1 METSFK
7 TIKTALLSAPA
18 LGLPDVTKP
27 FLLYVDEKQG
37 VAKGR
42 CNIWDLGS
50 GQWLT
55 CLNT

>member
-7 TIKTALLSAPA
+7 TIKTALLSVPA

-37 VAKGR
+37 VAKGLL
-42 CNIWDLGS
+42 IQHLGP
-50 GQWLT
+50 
-55 CLNT
+55 